1 VPDVQIYKQKAE
13 RYRERERERERE
25 RKREI
30 QRERERDKSQK
41 DIARFTLDNF
51 KKIRDSWTVSY
62 LGKEKDR

>member
-13 RYRERERERERE
+13 RYREREREREKE
-25 RKREI
+25 RDTE
-30 QRERERDKSQK
+30 RERERDKSQK